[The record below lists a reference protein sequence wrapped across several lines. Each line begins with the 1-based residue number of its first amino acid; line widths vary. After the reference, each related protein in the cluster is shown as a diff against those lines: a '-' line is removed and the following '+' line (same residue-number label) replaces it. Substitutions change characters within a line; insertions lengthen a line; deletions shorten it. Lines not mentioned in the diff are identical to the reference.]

1 MQAVPDL
8 SRLDAHMAA
17 NVRQRGR
24 SGVRYFLLREDGAEN
39 LILQIFVGGQCVEKH
54 IQHRFLIILGNI
66 TLDISGTAK
75 NPRNAKKLLWLQA
88 AAPIRTLQ
96 GSRHIAYI
104 PENGIIL
111 EKAEYVL
118 RENDTVYDILD
129 RILRYNKIMYE
140 RRGSSDSSVY
150 IVGINYL
157 YEYSCGPLSG
167 WMYSVNGVFS
177 DKSCTEYVLSDGDVI
192 EWVYSCDLG
201 KDVGKKGGQ

>member
-1 MQAVPDL
+1 MKKDIIAIL
-8 SRLDAHMAA
+8 S
-17 NVRQRGR
+17 V
-24 SGVRYFLLREDGAEN
+24 V
-39 LILQIFVGGQCVEKH
+39 
-54 IQHRFLIILGNI
+54 LIIAVLACGVEIQSVDEYYLTHIDDIKPDSKTVFLSIRCDSVFENYDK
-66 TLDISGTAK
+66 LDSSLK
-75 NPRNAKKLLWLQA
+75 N
-88 AAPIRTLQ
+88 
-96 GSRHIAYI
+96 SAYI

-150 IVGINYL
+150 IAGINYL

-201 KDVGKKGGQ
+201 RDVGKKGGQ